1 MPRAGHRMAKVGRKI
16 RVMGFSP
23 FREVLNASEIL
34 VRSMK
39 DDLPDTLAHLQDQL
53 VFEVI
58 NCDDSSRETEPQRLE
73 AQLEALLEQQS
84 DIGCQVKSEPLHR
97 K

>member
-1 MPRAGHRMAKVGRKI
+1 MLRAGHRMAKVGRKI
-16 RVMGFSP
+16 RVTGFSLC
-23 FREVLNASEIL
+23 REALNASEVL
-34 VRSMK
+34 ARTLK

-58 NCDDSSRETEPQRLE
+58 RCDDTSRETAQQRLE

-84 DIGCQVKSEPLHR
+84 DGLENAGNECFSL
-97 K
+97 